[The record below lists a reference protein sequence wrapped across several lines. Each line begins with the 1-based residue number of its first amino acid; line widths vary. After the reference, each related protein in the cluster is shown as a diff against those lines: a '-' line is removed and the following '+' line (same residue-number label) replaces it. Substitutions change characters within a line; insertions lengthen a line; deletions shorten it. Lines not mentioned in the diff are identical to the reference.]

1 MVLKSPL
8 ERTQAFSTPRK
19 PTAGIPASNVE
30 DALKYIKEN
39 ASGGLASVED
49 DPAPKLGGDLDMNGH
64 QILGLAAVATSG
76 SYSDLTGKP
85 TLGTSAAL
93 NVDTDGAMAANSD
106 TRVPS
111 QKAVRTYLDA
121 RIAALDVVEIK
132 GGIDCSSNP
141 NYPAAD
147 AGYLYKVTVAGKIGG
162 ASGPNVEAGDTLLCF
177 VDGSSSGNQ
186 AAVGANWTV
195 VQVNIDGAA
204 IGPGSSTSGN
214 VVTFNGT
221 GGKLLQDG
229 GKALPSGAIVG
240 TSDTQT
246 LTNKTFDTAGAGN
259 VLKVNGTQISDKTGT
274 GKAVL
279 DTSPTLSNP
288 IVGTQTAL
296 DNSTKAASTAYVDR
310 TTREILTAN
319 RTYYVRPVDGSDANT
334 GLVNTSGGA
343 FKTAQK
349 AIDTAAALDLSI
361 YNVTINVA
369 SDITENLIL
378 KSTVGAGSVTLQGD
392 TTTPANVKIA
402 PASGSCLACSFITG
416 QWTLTGFKTITSGGA
431 IQILVQG
438 AALTLGV
445 LDYGDAAGSGI
456 HIYAGTGARI
466 QTGNNNYTIS
476 GSTFGWHLFLDNDSV
491 VYGGSGRTITFTGN
505 PTFTEFARSTGG
517 SNLRF
522 PLTASGSITAG
533 KKYNATLNGTIDSTA
548 STYPGPTA
556 GTTATGG
563 QFA

>member
-1 MVLKSPL
+1 M
-8 ERTQAFSTPRK
+8 

-121 RIAALDVVEIK
+121 RIAALDVMEIK

-177 VDGSSSGNQ
+177 VDGSSSGNH
-186 AAVGANWTV
+186 ATVGANWTI
-195 VQVNIDGAA
+195 VQVNIDGAV
-204 IGPGSSTSGN
+204 IGPASSTSGN
-214 VVTFNGT
+214 IATFNGT

-246 LTNKTFDTAGAGN
+246 LTNKTFDTAGTGN
-259 VLKVNGTQISDKTGT
+259 SFKINGTAITDKTGT

-279 DTSPTLSNP
+279 DTSPTLTNP
-288 IVGTQTAL
+288 VVGTQTAL

-310 TTREILTAN
+310 TTRQVLNAN
-319 RTYYVRPVDGSDANT
+319 QTYYVRTDGSDSNNGLSNT
-334 GLVNTSGGA
+334 TGGA
-343 FKTAQK
+343 FLTIQK
-349 AIDTAAALDLSI
+349 AIDAACALDLSV
-361 YNVTINVA
+361 YAVTINVA
-369 SDITENLIL
+369 DGTYSGSIALKPYLGVGPITI
-378 KSTVGAGSVTLQGD
+378 QGNV
-392 TTTPANVKIA
+392 TTPANCAISTTSANCFTAGGVYTPYTI
-402 PASGSCLACSFITG
+402 
-416 QWTLTGFKTITSGGA
+416 TGFKLTSTTSGRCVVADNGSKISLGA
-431 IQILVQG
+431 MEYG
-438 AALTLGV
+438 ASASHHIFSGNGSIVSLT
-445 LDYGDAAGSGI
+445 AS
-456 HIYAGTGARI
+456 
-466 QTGNNNYTIS
+466 YTIS
-476 GSTFGWHLFLDNDSV
+476 GGTTGRHFYANTGTIQAVAALTVTLTGTPSFGIFALADRLGILQMSN
-491 VYGGSGRTITFTGN
+491 TLITFSGSATG
-505 PTFTEFARSTGG
+505 TRFTA
-517 SNLRF
+517 SNLGFIYTNAAGASFF
-522 PLTASGSITAG
+522 PGSVAGIGTNPGASPYGLYS
-533 KKYNATLNGTIDSTA
+533 
-548 STYPGPTA
+548 
-556 GTTATGG
+556 
-563 QFA
+563 

>member
-49 DPAPKLGGDLDMNGH
+49 DPAPRLGGDLNLNGH
-64 QILGLAAVATSG
+64 QIVGLAAVATSG

-186 AAVGANWTV
+186 AAVGANWTI
-195 VQVNIDGAA
+195 VQVNIDGAV

-214 VVTFNGT
+214 VATFNGT

-279 DTSPTLSNP
+279 DTSPTITNNQTISQSAAQPLASLNVSTTATGSGETHISKFCGQDSIAGGGFIRALFFAAGPLNGGVNNQGQFDIINENGSIFLASITSLS
-288 IVGTQTAL
+288 
-296 DNSTKAASTAYVDR
+296 
-310 TTREILTAN
+310 AN
-319 RTYYVRPVDGSDANT
+319 N
-334 GLVNTSGGA
+334 
-343 FKTAQK
+343 
-349 AIDTAAALDLSI
+349 
-361 YNVTINVA
+361 
-369 SDITENLIL
+369 
-378 KSTVGAGSVTLQGD
+378 GSVLTLYD
-392 TTTPANVKIA
+392 RSNNIKTILRADPANVSYIS
-402 PASGSCLACSFITG
+402 SGLVV
-416 QWTLTGFKTITSGGA
+416 GG
-431 IQILVQG
+431 
-438 AALTLGV
+438 
-445 LDYGDAAGSGI
+445 S
-456 HIYAGTGARI
+456 
-466 QTGNNNYTIS
+466 TGNGASN
-476 GSTFGWHLFLDNDSV
+476 F
-491 VYGGSGRTITFTGN
+491 
-505 PTFTEFARSTGG
+505 RSM
-517 SNLRF
+517 
-522 PLTASGSITAG
+522 GSIGTA
-533 KKYNATLNGTIDSTA
+533 APVTVTA
-548 STYPGPTA
+548 STYTVGANESDIIFNTSTTHTLTLPSASANPGRFLFVKTIAAFAVNSASSNVCPISSATPGTAILAATA
-556 GTTATGG
+556 GKWATLKSDGTNWIVM
-563 QFA
+563 AAN